1 MNPEQNSEPTAKLP
15 PEIVLREP
23 QEKSTWTNPDEQ
35 LRESWAS
42 TMFIAYNTVE
52 RALADAWGM
61 ISRAASSGKPY
72 VMLVTG
78 ESGSGKTA
86 FAEELAYHVLR
97 AYARTDPE
105 RQIVPVVHVSA
116 PDPCTPKELCIQILK
131 ALGDPFPRKREKA
144 ELTRQT
150 ILLIRECCVR
160 AVLFDNFHDVPV
172 KRASR
177 GIDQVLTRLRDLID
191 GSSCL
196 WVFLGTKEARAVIR
210 SEKQIARRTPH
221 EVELEYLSL
230 RSKDTRRVFVRIVK
244 GIDRWIPLEQSTEFR
259 SLTRPIYL
267 ATEGIFSRIIEL
279 FDAAWRN
286 ATSAGRRGLEKCDFF
301 EAFHFV
307 HGVRNGVN
315 PFDPSFVERR
325 LHDVNEP
332 YEVLRAP

>member
-1 MNPEQNSEPTAKLP
+1 MNQEQSSKRTAKLP

-23 QEKSTWTNPDEQ
+23 HKKSIWINPDEQ

-52 RALADAWGM
+52 RALADAWDM
-61 ISRAASSGKPY
+61 INRSVSSGKPY

-86 FAEELAYHVLR
+86 LAGELAHHVLK
-97 AYARTDPE
+97 AYTRIDPE

-131 ALGDPFPRKREKA
+131 SLGDPFPRKREKA

-150 ILLIRECCVR
+150 SLLIRECCVR
-160 AVLFDNFHDVPV
+160 LVLFDNFQDVPV

-191 GSSCL
+191 GSCCL

-221 EVELEYLSL
+221 EVDLEYLSL
-230 RSKDTRRVFVRIVK
+230 RTKDTRRVFVRTVHS
-244 GIDRWIPLEQSTEFR
+244 IDEWVPLEVATDFKK
-259 SLTRPIYL
+259 LIRPIYL

-279 FDAAWRN
+279 FDASWRN
-286 ATSAGRRGLEKCDFF
+286 AVRAGRRSLEASDFL
-301 EAFHFV
+301 EAFNFV
-307 HGVRNGVN
+307 HGLRTGLN
-315 PFDPSFVERR
+315 PFESSFVERR